1 VADDRRQLFR
11 SLGFLSSVGI
21 SMVAASFIGLYIGIY
36 LDEWLGSKPWMT
48 IIWLVIGI
56 AAGFRNIFIMTRR
69 ALRDQDD
76 SKDDDGP
83 P

>member
-1 VADDRRQLFR
+1 MLR

-56 AAGFRNIFIMTRR
+56 AAGFRNIFILTRR
-69 ALRDQDD
+69 ALREQND
-76 SKDDDGP
+76 SKNDDGTP
-83 P
+83 

>member
-1 VADDRRQLFR
+1 MLR

-36 LDEWLGSKPWMT
+36 LDEWLGTQPWMT

-56 AAGFRNIFIMTRR
+56 AAGFRNMFILTRR
-69 ALRDQDD
+69 ALREQND
-76 SKDDDGP
+76 SKNDDGTP
-83 P
+83 

>member
-1 VADDRRQLFR
+1 
-11 SLGFLSSVGI
+11 
-21 SMVAASFIGLYIGIY
+21 MVAASFIGLYIGIY

-69 ALRDQDD
+69 ALREQDD
-76 SKDDDGP
+76 SKDDDGTP
-83 P
+83 